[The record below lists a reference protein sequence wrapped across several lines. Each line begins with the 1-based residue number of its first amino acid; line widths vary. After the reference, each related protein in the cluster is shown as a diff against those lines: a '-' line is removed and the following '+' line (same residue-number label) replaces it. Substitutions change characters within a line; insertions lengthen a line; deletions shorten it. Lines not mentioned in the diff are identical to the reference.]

1 MPADIAVF
9 VGENGRTASLYEKG
23 KIVLYTKTSGK
34 WKAVKLKDFF
44 LEKSSGIMDLRK
56 KMEELKSFLPRGC
69 TVFVGLQITG
79 LPYFELEKANFS
91 VWEIDGTPGQF
102 LDQVLEKEEEDSLE
116 TRVKGCMLPVPH
128 EISSGCYRISIKEI
142 QGKNTGFTSKQ
153 ALLPFL
159 RKGLFYELE
168 IICNHIPPWLEAELI
183 NCRLFW
189 EVRTISRNEISVTIR
204 KRCCG

>member
-1 MPADIAVF
+1 MPVDIAVF

-34 WKAVKLKDFF
+34 WKAVKAKDFF

-56 KMEELKSFLPRGC
+56 KMEELKSLLPEGC
-69 TVFVGLQITG
+69 SVFVGLEITG
-79 LPYFELEKANFS
+79 LPYFELEKSNFS
-91 VWEIDGTPGQF
+91 VWEIEGTPGQF
-102 LDQVLEKEEEDSLE
+102 LDHVLQKEEEDNLE
-116 TRVKGCMLPVPH
+116 VRVKDGKLPVPR
-128 EISSGCYRISIKEI
+128 EISSGCYHISIKEI

-159 RKGLFYELE
+159 RKGLFYSLE
-168 IICNHIPPWLEAELI
+168 IICNHIPPWLETELI

-189 EVRTISRNEISVTIR
+189 EVRTISQNEISVTIN

>member
-34 WKAVKLKDFF
+34 WKVQKEKHFF
-44 LEKSSGIMDLRK
+44 LEKSFGMRELRN
-56 KMEELKSFLPRGC
+56 KMEEVKSFLPQGC
-69 TVFVGLQITG
+69 NIFVGLQITG
-79 LPYFELEKANFS
+79 LPYFELEKSNFS
-91 VWEIDGTPGQF
+91 VWEIEGTPCQF
-102 LDQVLEKEEEDSLE
+102 LDHVLEKEEENGLQ
-116 TRVKGCMLPVPH
+116 TRVNKGKLPVPQ

-159 RKGLFYELE
+159 KKGLFYSLE
-168 IICNHIPPWLEAELI
+168 IICSHIPPWLETELI
-183 NCRLFW
+183 NSRLFW
-189 EVRTISRNEISVTIR
+189 EVRTISRNEMSVTIN